1 MNQSLFR
8 STDDSKVEMKVTY
21 SSHIVDGLKIRRWL
35 NFFNS
40 FFVEVINRSNQLF
53 LRYVEATFSSYL
65 GKIF

>member
-21 SSHIVDGLKIRRWL
+21 SSLIVDGLENTQMIK
-35 NFFNS
+35 FFNS

-65 GKIF
+65 GKIY